1 VAVTR
6 EHLVWA
12 YVDGDVQISR
22 RSAAQSRFTL
32 TGQPDP
38 LPVLHARGYPDV
50 DGAGSRRDTGALAF
64 IAGVLDD
71 RPAAAALGRRL
82 GEAESPLIAVDYARA
97 VTRRADLRA
106 GARPGS
112 AAMAVGARRRAGQ
125 PQRHRYA
132 LGGLHEAE
140 FGLGLQVVAATR
152 PAGPGLCSASEQ
164 SAEQV
169 PDVVA
174 AAAAGRVE
182 QIVEVELSAVPAHT
196 AAP

>member
-1 VAVTR
+1 MHGDIQVA
-6 EHLVWA
+6 
-12 YVDGDVQISR
+12 R
-22 RSAAQSRFTL
+22 RSAAQSGFAL

-38 LPVLHARGYPDV
+38 LPVFHARGYPDV
-50 DGAGSRRDTGALAF
+50 DGSGAGGDTGSLAF
-64 IAGVLDD
+64 LAGMLDD
-71 RPAAAALGRRL
+71 RPAAAALGARL
-82 GEAESPLIAVDYARA
+82 GEAESALITVDYARA

-112 AAMAVGARRRAGQ
+112 AAMTVGARRRAGQ
-125 PQRHRYA
+125 PQRHRHA
-132 LGGLHEAE
+132 LGGFHEVE

-152 PAGPGLCSASEQ
+152 PAGPRLCAASEQ

-182 QIVEVELSAVPAHT
+182 QVVEVELSAVSANTEAAGEVTPA
-196 AAP
+196 AAVESP